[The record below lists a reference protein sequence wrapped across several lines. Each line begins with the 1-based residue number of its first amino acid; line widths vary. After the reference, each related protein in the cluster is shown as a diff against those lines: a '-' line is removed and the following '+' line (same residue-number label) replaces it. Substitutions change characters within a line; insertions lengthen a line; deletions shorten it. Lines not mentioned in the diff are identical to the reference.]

1 MQTGHYALA
10 IVGVLSSVVAV
21 FYYLRIVV
29 AMYMTE
35 ERTEATAPALP
46 RVPGLALAG
55 LALALG
61 GVLYLGI
68 LPAWAIDAARAS
80 IGTIF

>member
-1 MQTGHYALA
+1 
-10 IVGVLSSVVAV
+10 VVAV

-35 ERTEATAPALP
+35 ERAGAALP
-46 RVPGLALAG
+46 LPRLPGLALVG
-55 LALALG
+55 LTLAVA